1 MEQITITKGAT
12 TITMPRTRS
21 LNVGGS
27 PVKKDAT
34 MASGKIVNEMI
45 GHRTTITASWKA
57 VPQETM
63 NSLTALL
70 RQGGFFT
77 VAYPDTDGTDKSADY
92 IISYPSPGV
101 WKYHGGDPV
110 WANVTLNMSAQ
121 EVT

>member
-12 TITMPRTRS
+12 TITMPKTRS
-21 LNVGGS
+21 LSVNGTAVE
-27 PVKKDAT
+27 KTAA
-34 MASGKIVNEMI
+34 MASGKNIKEMT

-57 VPQETM
+57 VPQATM
-63 NSLTALL
+63 NSLTTLL

-77 VAYPDTDGTDKSADY
+77 VAYPDTDGTDKTASFT
-92 IISYPSPGV
+92 ISYPSPGV
-101 WKYHGGDPV
+101 WKYQDGNPV